1 MTETHDQLAEMRKR
15 YDLASE
21 AVSTSY
27 DLAEGDRRFVN
38 VPGEQWDQK
47 LKARRGDRPTYEFPK
62 LATHCRQVINEMRQ
76 GRPQGKVRGMEESDK
91 GLAELMSGICRD
103 IEARSNADQ
112 AYDVAFECAV
122 EGGLG
127 HWRIVTDYRS
137 QDDFELDLFIKPI
150 RNPFSVKWD
159 AASIEIDRSDAE
171 CCFVEDLI
179 SKASFQRQYPKA
191 DLQSWESDKDCE
203 KFRDK
208 DQVKVCEYF
217 WKKPHKRTLIQLE
230 DGRTLYADEIG
241 DGWELVLAEQGQKVL
256 QQREVDSHKVLSRL
270 TNGYEWLTDEYEWPT
285 KHIPIIPVWGHI
297 RSIDGEDK
305 WMGMVRPNKDQQRL
319 HNVHRTAAI
328 EAVAKAPKAPFIVKL
343 SWIKGLESFWKNAN
357 AEDYPYLPV
366 NDDAGTQMPQRAGQ
380 AEIPAALIQLAS
392 LDNEDIKAS
401 TGQHNASLGATSNET
416 SGRAINARKMQGAT
430 ATFNYVDNLSYA
442 IRRTYVILCD
452 MIPKVY
458 DTPRVVRVL
467 GEDGGEKWKSL
478 YEEVTD
484 SATGVTVVLNDI
496 SKGKY
501 DIAVTVGPSYATQRM
516 ETADMMSQLLGQI
529 GPAFPP
535 IAPLLASYIV
545 KSLDGPGAE
554 ELGEQMRK
562 MLVSQGMMPPE
573 EGDEPPAPQ
582 QPNPKDVA
590 ATQKDEATVGKLQAE
605 TESINIDNAGKVAM
619 LQGPPPLM
627 QQMLPPEQPPQGGF
641 SLGGDQQQIT
651 GY

>member
-1 MTETHDQLAEMRKR
+1 MANERDNQLTEMRRR
-15 YDLASE
+15 YALACD

-27 DLAEGDRRFVN
+27 EEAEADRRFVN

-62 LATHCRQVINEMRQ
+62 LETHCRQVINEMRQ

-91 GLAELMSGICRD
+91 GLAELMNGICRD

-112 AYDVAFECAV
+112 AYDIAYECAV

-137 QDDFELDLFIKPI
+137 QDDFELDIFLKPI

-159 AASIEIDRSDAE
+159 AASIELDRSDAE

-179 SKASFQRQYPKA
+179 SKASFKRQYPKA
-191 DLQSWESDKDCE
+191 DLQSWESNKDCE

-217 WKKPHKRTLIQLE
+217 EKRPSKRTLIQLD
-230 DGRTLYADEIG
+230 DGRVLHADELG
-241 DGWELVLAEQGQKVL
+241 DDWEALLASQGRTVI
-256 QQREVDSHKVLSRL
+256 QQREVDSHKIFSRL
-270 TNGYEWLTDEYEWPT
+270 TNGYEWLTDDYEWPT

-297 RSIDGEDK
+297 RCIDGEDK
-305 WMGMVRPNKDQQRL
+305 WKGMVRSNKDQQRL

-328 EAVAKAPKAPFIVKL
+328 EAVAKAPKAPFLVKL

-357 AEDYPYLPV
+357 SEDYPYLPV
-366 NDDAGTQMPQRAGQ
+366 NDDAQQMPQRAGQ

-401 TGQHNASLGATSNET
+401 TGKFNASLGATSNET
-416 SGRAINARKMQGAT
+416 SGRAINARKQQGAT
-430 ATFNYVDNLSYA
+430 ATFNYTDNLAYS
-442 IRRTYVILCD
+442 IRRSYVILCD

-458 DTPRVVRVL
+458 DTKRVVRVL
-467 GEDGGEKWKSL
+467 GEDGGEKWKTL
-478 YEEVTD
+478 YEEVSGPD
-484 SATGVTVVLNDI
+484 GQPVVLNDI

-516 ETADMMSQLLGQI
+516 ETADMMSQLLAQI

-535 IAPLLASYIV
+535 IAPILAGYIV
-545 KSLDGPGAE
+545 KSMDGPGAE
-554 ELGEQMRK
+554 ELGEQVRK
-562 MLVSQGMMPPE
+562 LMVAQGLMEPE
-573 EGDEPPAPQ
+573 EGEQPPQPQ

-590 ATQKDEATVGKLQAE
+590 AAQKDEATVGKLQAE
-605 TESINIDNAGKVAM
+605 TESIQLDNVGKAAM
-619 LQGPPPLM
+619 LQGPP
-627 QQMLPPEQPPQGGF
+627 LPTPMMNPEQPPQGGF
-641 SLGGDQQQIT
+641 SLGGDPLPMGMPQP
-651 GY
+651 

>member
-1 MTETHDQLAEMRKR
+1 MATKTKDDLTEMRRR
-15 YDLASE
+15 YALACD

-27 DLAEGDRRFVN
+27 DEAEADRRFVN

-62 LATHCRQVINEMRQ
+62 LETHCRQVINEMRQ

-91 GLAELMSGICRD
+91 GLAELMNGICRD

-112 AYDVAFECAV
+112 AYDIAYECAV

-137 QDDFELDLFIKPI
+137 QDDFELDIFVKPI

-159 AASIEIDRSDAE
+159 SASIELDRSDAE

-179 SKASFQRQYPKA
+179 SKASFERQYPKA
-191 DLQSWESDKDCE
+191 DLKSWESDKDCE
-203 KFRDK
+203 KFREK

-217 WKKPHKRTLIQLE
+217 EKRPSKRTLIQLD
-230 DGRTLYADEIG
+230 DGRVLYADELG
-241 DGWELVLAEQGQKVL
+241 DDWEALLAAQGRQVI
-256 QQREVDSHKVLSRL
+256 QQREVDSHKIYSRL
-270 TNGYEWLTDEYEWPT
+270 TNGYEWLTDDHEWPT
-285 KHIPIIPVWGHI
+285 KYIPIIPVWGHI
-297 RSIDGEDK
+297 RCIDGEDK
-305 WMGMVRPNKDQQRL
+305 WKGMVRSNKDQQRL

-328 EAVAKAPKAPFIVKL
+328 EAVAKAPKAPFIVKNK
-343 SWIKGLESFWKNAN
+343 WIKGLETFWNKAN
-357 AEDYPYLPV
+357 AEDFPYLPV
-366 NDDAGTQMPQRAGQ
+366 NDEADGIPIRAQQ
-380 AEIPAALIQLAS
+380 AEIPAALIQLAA

-401 TGQHNASLGATSNET
+401 TGQFNASLGATSNET
-416 SGRAINARKMQGAT
+416 SGRAINARKQQGAT
-430 ATFNYVDNLSYA
+430 ATFNYTDNLAYA

-458 DTPRVVRVL
+458 DTKRVVRVL
-467 GEDGGEKWKSL
+467 GEDGGEKWKTL
-478 YEEVTD
+478 YEEVAD
-484 SATGVTVVLNDI
+484 PETGETRTLNDI

-516 ETADMMSQLLGQI
+516 ETADMMSQLLAQI

-535 IAPLLASYIV
+535 IAPLLANYIV

-554 ELGEQMRK
+554 ELGEHVRK
-562 MLVSQGMMPPE
+562 LLVGQGLMPPE
-573 EGDEPPAPQ
+573 EGDNPPQPQ

-590 ATQKDEATVGKLQAE
+590 AAQKDEATVGKLQAE
-605 TESINIDNAGKVAM
+605 TESIQIDNAVKVASLPPM
-619 LQGPPPLM
+619 PPPMFDPLM
-627 QQMLPPEQPPQGGF
+627 TPEQPPQGGF
-641 SLGGDQQQIT
+641 SLGGDQLPM
-651 GY
+651 G

>member
-1 MTETHDQLAEMRKR
+1 MATMTDDQLTEMRR
-15 YDLASE
+15 QYDRACD

-27 DLAEGDRRFVN
+27 ELAEEDRRFVN

-76 GRPQGKVRGMEESDK
+76 GRPQGKVRGMEESDR
-91 GLAELMSGICRD
+91 GLAELMNGICRD

-112 AYDVAFECAV
+112 AYDVAYECAV

-137 QDDFELDLFIKPI
+137 QDDFELDIFIKPI

-159 AASIEIDRSDAE
+159 AAAIELDRSDAE
-171 CCFVEDLI
+171 HCFVEDLI
-179 SKASFQRQYPKA
+179 SKASFKRQYPKA
-191 DLQSWESDKDCE
+191 DLQSWETDKDCE
-203 KFRDK
+203 KWRDR
-208 DQVKVCEYF
+208 DQVRVCEYF
-217 WKKPHKRTLIQLE
+217 WKKPTKRTLVQLE
-230 DGRTLYADEIG
+230 DGRVLFTDELG
-241 DGWELVLAEQGQKVL
+241 EDWEGIIAAQGHQVLR
-256 QQREVDSHKVLSRL
+256 QREVDSHKVLSRL

-285 KHIPIIPVWGHI
+285 KYIPIIPVWGQI
-297 RSIDGEDK
+297 RNIDGEDK

-328 EAVAKAPKAPFIVKL
+328 EAVAKSPKAPFIVKL
-343 SWIKGLESFWKNAN
+343 SWIKGLENFWKNAN

-366 NDDAGTQMPQRAGQ
+366 NDDAAGIPQRAGQ
-380 AEIPAALIQLAS
+380 AEIPAALLQLAA

-401 TGQHNASLGATSNET
+401 TGQFNASLGATSNET
-416 SGRAINARKMQGAT
+416 SGRAINARKQQGAT
-430 ATFNYVDNLSYA
+430 ATFNYTDNLAYS

-467 GEDGGEKWKSL
+467 GEDGGEKWKNL
-478 YEEVTD
+478 YEEVID
-484 SATGVTVVLNDI
+484 PVTGAPVVLNDI

-516 ETADMMSQLLGQI
+516 ETAEMMSQLLGQI

-535 IAPLLASYIV
+535 IAPLLANYIV

-554 ELGEQMRK
+554 ELGEHVRK
-562 MLVSQGMMPPE
+562 LMVAQGLMPPE
-573 EGDEPPAPQ
+573 EGDEPPQPQ

-590 ATQKDEATVGKLQAE
+590 AAQKNEAATGKIKAE
-605 TESINIDNAGKVAM
+605 TEAINIENAGRMAM
-619 LQGPPPLM
+619 LPAPPPQVQDPLM
-627 QQMLPPEQPPQGGF
+627 QPQEPPQGGF
-641 SLGGDQQQIT
+641 SFGGDQLPM
-651 GY
+651 G